1 MDELIVSTHDYRYP
15 FRVGD
20 EQRRQLAE
28 ERHNLFF
35 GKAIRD
41 WLNSPT
47 ERFRE
52 FMLNN
57 GQEILLTKKSKMK
70 I

>member
-1 MDELIVSTHDYRYP
+1 MTIAIHFELVTNSD
-15 FRVGD
+15 GK
-20 EQRRQLAE
+20 
-28 ERHNLFF
+28 RHNLFF

-47 ERFRE
+47 EKFRK

-57 GQEILLTKKSKMK
+57 GHEIVEEIFPTANEE